1 MRSCIARNVWIDR
14 CMMLGGRSCQ
24 VGQGCANGRWLDRFG
39 PYNVGL
45 RPFEMGRGI
54 CLRRS
59 IHMRVR
65 KVVVDRR
72 SIAYI
77 GSHLELSPD
86 DLDDVVYLLQSREVV
101 AYLFLVFYN
110 PSPLRC
116 DLHSEVHQRLASL
129 SSHDGSSGSGESARR
144 DGVCQGV
151 DRHSDDFLEQP
162 SEAYLSLSMLALAR
176 SCIAI
181 PCTGIHMQ
189 RSSV

>member
-1 MRSCIARNVWIDR
+1 MCNKSLAWSARAIQR
-14 CMMLGGRSCQ
+14 RAPAIQKGARHLSETKY
-24 VGQGCANGRWLDRFG
+24 
-39 PYNVGL
+39 PYV
-45 RPFEMGRGI
+45 
-54 CLRRS
+54 
-59 IHMRVR
+59 VQ

-77 GSHLELSPD
+77 GGHLEFSPD

-101 AYLFLVFYN
+101 AYLFLVLYN

-116 DLHSEVHQRLASL
+116 DLHSGVHQPLASL

-151 DRHSDDFLEQP
+151 DRHSGDFLEQP
-162 SEAYLSLSMLALAR
+162 FEAYLSLSMLVLAR
-176 SCIAI
+176 SCIAT
-181 PCTGIHMQ
+181 PCTGLHMQ